1 VGGPRE
7 VEPLIEVLDDTN
19 AGVRAQAARALGEI
33 GDRRAVSGLLAAMG
47 DRFAEVRNAAAAA
60 LAVLGEPLGE
70 VIRRSLEGSVEAR
83 RELAAARDPRAV
95 APLSRAL
102 ETHDTAVKEAAI
114 ASLVEL
120 AAVGVEGAGASLKD
134 AVDDPNAAVR
144 ASAMAGLGKERNAIG
159 ADRLIAALA
168 DRDAGVRLAAA
179 RALGELGDR
188 RAVDR
193 LMEQLSDAD
202 PGVRAAVA
210 AALAALGD
218 PSGELVLQVLEDSDT
233 ARAELARRADSR
245 AVAALIRLGTE
256 GSPSERLAV
265 ARTLELAPWP
275 VAVPSLIAS
284 LEQDHD
290 VDVRATAARA
300 LGAKRDARAIEPLL
314 LAVVDLSSEVRTAAV
329 ASLDQLGEPLGG
341 LLLKALEGSQL
352 AREELVARSPDA
364 RIAPVLIKALEAAE
378 VRVRVAA
385 AWTLWALPDDRAVD
399 ALIYS
404 LQSRNQEVRLGAAGA
419 LGALGDRA
427 AVAALLR
434 CLSDLDVRL
443 QRTAAWGLGR
453 IAAPEAVPDL
463 LRALN
468 SPDADTR
475 ELVVVALGA
484 VGDEPSRS
492 GVRRALTDPSPHVR
506 AAAQRVMAELAQQ
519 DAGSKK
525 PHSADK
531 ADVE

>member
-1 VGGPRE
+1 MIGGLLCEAAAGSTIDAQLRALRAGDAHSRAEAARALGKMGDARAVLPLLAATADMDREVRKASAESLAVLGEPLGEVIRQSLEGSVEARGELARRRDLRSIDPLVRALGHVPLRAAAAEALVSIGGDSAPALHQALASSDQSVRAVAAGVLAEVGGPRE

-300 LGAKRDARAIEPLL
+300 LGVKRDARAIEPLL
-314 LAVVDLSSEVRTAAV
+314 LAVVDLSSEVRAAAL

-352 AREELVARSPDA
+352 ARGSWWRGHRTPA
-364 RIAPVLIKALEAAE
+364 
-378 VRVRVAA
+378 
-385 AWTLWALPDDRAVD
+385 
-399 ALIYS
+399 S
-404 LQSRNQEVRLGAAGA
+404 LRY
-419 LGALGDRA
+419 
-427 AVAALLR
+427 
-434 CLSDLDVRL
+434 
-443 QRTAAWGLGR
+443 
-453 IAAPEAVPDL
+453 
-463 LRALN
+463 
-468 SPDADTR
+468 
-475 ELVVVALGA
+475 
-484 VGDEPSRS
+484 
-492 GVRRALTDPSPHVR
+492 
-506 AAAQRVMAELAQQ
+506 
-519 DAGSKK
+519 
-525 PHSADK
+525 
-531 ADVE
+531 